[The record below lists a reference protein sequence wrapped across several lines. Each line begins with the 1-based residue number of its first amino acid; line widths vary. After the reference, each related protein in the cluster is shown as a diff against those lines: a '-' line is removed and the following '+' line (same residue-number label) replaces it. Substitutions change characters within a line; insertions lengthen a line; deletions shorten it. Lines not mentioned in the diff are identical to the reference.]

1 MRKIL
6 QIKYIE
12 SQKQLYFSSK
22 IAIGGVFENIFLK
35 KNEFG
40 HFGREK
46 GWG

>member
-22 IAIGGVFENIFLK
+22 IAIGGVSGSIFLK
-35 KNEFG
+35 KFEFG
-40 HFGREK
+40 HFGQEK
-46 GWG
+46 GRG